1 MKRFIVPLLV
11 FVALLAV
18 TDTTRRWHIEYK

>member
-1 MKRFIVPLLV
+1 VDGSHSAHLEAALLLV

-18 TDTTRRWHIEYK
+18 ALIKLL